1 MAKRAY
7 VIPTLYLSCYVTT
20 LRIYI
25 FKSESD
31 RIQEHF
37 IIIKIG
43 YGIILIIF
51 SPQYFFREGFS
62 DWGRAFFT

>member
-7 VIPTLYLSCYVTT
+7 VNPTLYLSCYVTT

-43 YGIILIIF
+43 YGMILII
-51 SPQYFFREGFS
+51 
-62 DWGRAFFT
+62 